1 MGAMAAV
8 MTGLSPDVSFTA
20 APSDG
25 FNSASGANNLSGR
38 TYYRYTGSQPATADT
53 AASGTLLG
61 TLTLSSDAFAAA
73 SAGAIA
79 INSVTSDTNAD
90 ASGTAGY
97 VRFYRTGDTAP
108 GSAGNGTTDRRLD
121 LLIGTDISIDN
132 ASVVAGGTIAL
143 SAYTLTHA

>member
-1 MGAMAAV
+1 
-8 MTGLSPDVSFTA
+8 MTVRM
-20 APSDG
+20 SDG
-25 FNSASGANNLSGR
+25 LANFVLDSGIGTAFDTTGR
-38 TYYRYTGSQPATADT
+38 INVYTGTQPATADT

-73 SAGAIA
+73 ASRAIA

-121 LLIGTDISIDN
+121 LAIGTDISIDN
-132 ASVVAGGTIAL
+132 SAIVAGGTIAL
-143 SAYTLTHA
+143 SSFSLSL